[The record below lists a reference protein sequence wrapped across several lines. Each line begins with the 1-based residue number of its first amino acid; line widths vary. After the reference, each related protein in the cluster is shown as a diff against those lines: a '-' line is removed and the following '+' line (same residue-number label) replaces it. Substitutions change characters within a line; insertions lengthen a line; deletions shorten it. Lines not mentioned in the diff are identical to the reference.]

1 MPPIHRDKT
10 LEEYSTG
17 SSSIEAPTG
26 LYNFGV
32 HKKALSCTN
41 PLEEYFNGGGSSSK
55 SHEGMTSAAKQLKL
69 PKEKVVSSPEGS
81 GIMSATSSYTS
92 AAAAAAAQS
101 GREYSHL
108 NSRTCT
114 YTPTAAAA
122 MAAAAEMAAA
132 ASAAAAASS
141 HSPHHQLMPQPGLHY
156 YHTNF

>member
-32 HKKALSCTN
+32 HKKLSCTN
-41 PLEEYFNGGGSSSK
+41 PLEEYFNGGGSTSSK
-55 SHEGMTSAAKQLKL
+55 SHEGMTSAAAKQLKL
-69 PKEKVVSSPEGS
+69 SKEKVVSPEGS
-81 GIMSATSSYTS
+81 GIMPPTSSYTS
-92 AAAAAAAQS
+92 AAAAQS
-101 GREYSHL
+101 GGREYSHL
-108 NSRTCT
+108 NSRCT

-141 HSPHHQLMPQPGLHY
+141 HSPHHQLMPQTGLHY